1 MVKIR
6 ITERIQGVNG
16 DTVDE
21 WRGVVVGAGDGWKE
35 GDEVG
40 GPAHLLAFAVDPEGY
55 KRAHVGDVVELGTSE
70 DSFVPFFTTASVMD
84 SWLEQDGKLFERVA
98 GPWATV

>member
-1 MVKIR
+1 MVK
-6 ITERIQGVNG
+6 G

-55 KRAHVGDVVELGTSE
+55 KRVHVGDVG
-70 DSFVPFFTTASVMD
+70 
-84 SWLEQDGKLFERVA
+84 RVRVFWRVGRA
-98 GPWATV
+98 I